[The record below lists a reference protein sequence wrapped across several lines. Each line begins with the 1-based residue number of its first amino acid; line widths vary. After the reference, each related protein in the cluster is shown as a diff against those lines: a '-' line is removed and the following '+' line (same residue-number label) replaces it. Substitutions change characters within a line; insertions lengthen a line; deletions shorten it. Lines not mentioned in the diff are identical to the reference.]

1 MWFRMCSAHILF
13 FAAEGGERAQRAITK
28 MPRSAPLKAVSRQL
42 SAGDPAERAPLHF
55 ALCTLHFALFP
66 LFPQIR
72 EIFSFL

>member
-1 MWFRMCSAHILF
+1 MRLRMRSAHILF

-28 MPRSAPLKAVSRQL
+28 MPRSAPLKAVSRQP
-42 SAGDPAERAPLHF
+42 SAVGGGPGRARAF